1 MTDTDLKVWSD
12 RDGRLLRL
20 RLDRP
25 KANIVDN
32 AMVRALDGALAAG
45 EGDRR
50 LLAVLIDHAGPHFSY
65 GASIQEHAPES
76 CAAMLRLFHG
86 LIGRMVSY
94 PVPILV
100 AVGGQCL
107 GGGLELASAGTLI
120 FAAPDARLGQPEIKL
135 GVYAPA
141 ASCLLP
147 ERIAFAAVQ
156 DMLLSGRSLSGE
168 EAKAIGLVT
177 ATAADPEAAALAY
190 FDAHYASLSASSLR
204 FAVAAARGDRPAR
217 IERRLAE
224 VEARYV
230 DALMRT
236 ADPKEGLAA
245 FLEKRPPLWRD
256 E

>member
-1 MTDTDLKVWSD
+1 MISTDLKTWND

-20 RLDRP
+20 RLERP

-32 AMVRALDGALAAG
+32 AMVTALDAALAAG
-45 EGDRR
+45 EGDPH

-65 GASIQEHAPES
+65 GASIQEHAPET
-76 CAAMLRLFHG
+76 CAEMLRLFHG

-94 PVPILV
+94 PLPILV
-100 AVGGQCL
+100 AARGHCL
-107 GGGLELASAGTLI
+107 GGGLELAAAGTLI
-120 FAAPDARLGQPEIKL
+120 FAAPDANIGQPEIKL

-156 DMLLSGRSLSGE
+156 DMLLSGRSLSGD

-177 ATAADPEAAALAY
+177 ATAPDPEAAALAY
-190 FDAHYASLSASSLR
+190 FDAHYAGLSASSLR
-204 FAVAAARGDRPAR
+204 FAVEAARGDRPAR
-217 IERRLAE
+217 LKARLAE
-224 VEARYV
+224 VEAHYL
-230 DALMRT
+230 DKLMQT
-236 ADPKEGLAA
+236 ADPKEGLKA
-245 FLEKRPPLWRD
+245 FLEKRRPVWLD